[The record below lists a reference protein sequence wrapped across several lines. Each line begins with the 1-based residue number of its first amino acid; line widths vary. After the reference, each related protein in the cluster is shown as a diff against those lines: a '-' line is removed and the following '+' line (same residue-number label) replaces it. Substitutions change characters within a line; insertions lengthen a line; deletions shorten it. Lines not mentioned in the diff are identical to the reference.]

1 MDIGKNVDSEV
12 SFDTGPSR
20 RKVLLKDFIFKY
32 SIWFILVA
40 VYLVFHALTGKFLSS
55 TNLLNI
61 IYHGS
66 VLGVVAIGE
75 SICLLTGKFDLSVGS
90 IVALIGSIAA
100 WLMVTDQPGASGL
113 GLHPVF
119 AVLAILAV
127 GIGLGF
133 FNGFFVGKIGM
144 NPMLTTLST
153 MFVFRGLALV
163 VTSGQTLYGLP
174 TLYCVWGRG
183 KLGPIPIAIII
194 MLLLY
199 LLFYF
204 ILKNKKIGRHIYAVG
219 GNPTAARECGI
230 RVERTIIYAYLLSGL
245 LAAVAGILS
254 SGRLGAAHSRAGE
267 GLELQAIAAAV
278 IGGISLSGGRGSI
291 IGTIGGVLVLSAI
304 DSGLVLLKVPSFW
317 VQAVT
322 GMIIFIA
329 IFVDTIKTKFYRVD

>member
-1 MDIGKNVDSEV
+1 MSIGKNIASKAG
-12 SFDTGPSR
+12 SDTDLRG
-20 RKVLLKDFIFKY
+20 RKVLLRRLIFRH

-40 VYLVFHALTGKFLSS
+40 VYLVFHALTGKFLSP

-90 IVALIGSIAA
+90 IVALTGSVAA
-100 WLMVTDQPGASGL
+100 WLMVTGQAGASGL
-113 GLHPVF
+113 GLHPVLSIL
-119 AVLAILAV
+119 AVLAV
-127 GIGLGF
+127 GIGAGL

-153 MFVFRGLALV
+153 MFIFRGLALV

-174 TLYCVWGRG
+174 PLYCIWGRG
-183 KLGPIPIAIII
+183 RLGPIPIAIIV
-194 MLLLY
+194 MFVLY

-204 ILKNKKIGRHIYAVG
+204 ILTKKKVGRHIYAVG

-230 RVERTIIYAYLLSGL
+230 RVERIIIYAYLLSGL

-278 IGGISLSGGRGSI
+278 IGGISLSGGRGSL

-304 DSGLVLLKVPSFW
+304 DSGLVLLNVPSFW

-322 GMIIFIA
+322 GMVIFIA
-329 IFVDTIKTKFYRVD
+329 IFIDTIKTKFYRVD